1 MVFHCLGIL
10 FLRIHHDR
18 NVYYCACSPRRQR
31 SPCCKPCRILPTD
44 NRILATNP
52 HQEKRA
58 VAAPNGDDVQVA
70 IQATGLCG
78 SDLHYYSHGRNGDFV
93 VREPMC
99 LGHESAGTVT
109 AVGPDV
115 KTLQVG
121 DRVALEVGL
130 PCRKCALCQ
139 QGRYNI
145 CTSMQFRS
153 SAKVFPHL
161 DGTLMERTNHPASMC
176 HLLPD
181 NVSLAGG
188 ALVEPLAVCLHAIR
202 RSHPPTK
209 EEVEQARAAGEGTAA
224 LVFGAGAIGLLLAS
238 ALAASEKFSSILV
251 ADIDASR
258 LEIAASLG
266 LGLKTALIPR
276 GDPANPPP
284 NKDAPHAEQ
293 TAYALQN
300 AQRVAAILT
309 QAAAVEGGPAVPGFS
324 RVYDCTGVPACV
336 QAGIYASSPGGVLVQ
351 IGMGNP
357 IQTLPV
363 GAAAL
368 REVDIIGVFR
378 YDGYAYPAAIA
389 LLAGGRMKTTEEKV
403 VTHRIKLEDGERAFT
418 LAGKGVDEG
427 GRPVVK
433 VIIEG
438 PRGGVSA
445 SL

>member
-1 MVFHCLGIL
+1 MSTETTANALVLHGAKD
-10 FLRIHHDR
+10 LR
-18 NVYYCACSPRRQR
+18 
-31 SPCCKPCRILPTD
+31 L
-44 NRILATNP
+44 
-52 HQEKRA
+52 EKRT
-58 VAAPNGDDVQVA
+58 VSAPTGADVQVA
-70 IQATGLCG
+70 VQATGICG

-115 KTLQVG
+115 TTLKVG
-121 DRVALEVGL
+121 DRVAMEVGL

-145 CTSMQFRS
+145 CPQMQFRS

-161 DGTLMERTNHPASMC
+161 DGTLMERTNHPAAMC
-176 HLLPD
+176 HALPA
-181 NVSLAGG
+181 NVSDAGG

-202 RSHPPTK
+202 RSRPPTK
-209 EEVEQARAAGEGTAA
+209 DDVARAAAAGEATAA

-238 ALAASEKFSSILV
+238 ALAASESFSTIVV
-251 ADIDASR
+251 ADIDAAR

-276 GDPANPPP
+276 GDLANPPP
-284 NKDAPHAEQ
+284 PKDAPHAEQ
-293 TAYALQN
+293 TAFALKN
-300 AQRVAAILT
+300 AQSVAASLT
-309 QAAAVEGGPAVPGFS
+309 SAAQVNGGLAISGFS

-336 QAGIYASSPGGVLVQ
+336 QAGIYASAPGGVLVQ

-357 IQTLPV
+357 VQTLPV

-378 YDGYAYPAAIA
+378 YDGHAYPAAIT
-389 LLAGGRMKTTEEKV
+389 LLASGKMQTTEEKV
-403 VTHRIKLEDGERAFT
+403 VTHRLSLEEGERAFT
-418 LAGKGVDEG
+418 LAGKGVDESG
-427 GRPVVK
+427 NPVVK
-433 VIIEG
+433 VIIESRTPVLG
-438 PRGGVSA
+438 R
-445 SL
+445 L

>member
-1 MVFHCLGIL
+1 MAETSTTALVLHAAKD
-10 FLRIHHDR
+10 LRVETRTI
-18 NVYYCACSPRRQR
+18 
-31 SPCCKPCRILPTD
+31 T
-44 NRILATNP
+44 
-52 HQEKRA
+52 
-58 VAAPNGDDVQVA
+58 APSGGDVQVA
-70 IQATGLCG
+70 IQATGICG
-78 SDLHYYSHGRNGDFV
+78 SDLHYYGHGRNGDFV

-99 LGHESAGTVT
+99 LGHESAGTIT

-115 KTLQVG
+115 KTLKVG

-153 SAKVFPHL
+153 SAKVFPHV

-176 HLLPD
+176 HALPD

-209 EEVEQARAAGEGTAA
+209 EEVAQARAAGEGTAA
-224 LVFGAGAIGLLLAS
+224 LSPTSTPRASKSPPPSAS
-238 ALAASEKFSSILV
+238 ASKPPSS
-251 ADIDASR
+251 
-258 LEIAASLG
+258 
-266 LGLKTALIPR
+266 
-276 GDPANPPP
+276 PAVTPPIPPP
-284 NKDAPHAEQ
+284 SKDAPHAEQ

-336 QAGIYASSPGGVLVQ
+336 QAGIYASAPGGVLVQ

-389 LLAGGRMKTTEEKV
+389 LLASGKMKSTEEKV
-403 VTHRIKLEDGERAFT
+403 VTHRIHLEDGERAFT
-418 LAGKGVDEG
+418 LAGKGVDESG
-427 GRPVVK
+427 QPVVK

-438 PRGGVSA
+438 PRGAVSA

>member
-1 MVFHCLGIL
+1 MTDTATALVLHGAKD
-10 FLRIHHDR
+10 LR
-18 NVYYCACSPRRQR
+18 V
-31 SPCCKPCRILPTD
+31 
-44 NRILATNP
+44 
-52 HQEKRA
+52 EKRA
-58 VAAPNGDDVQVA
+58 VPPPSGTEVQVA
-70 IQATGLCG
+70 VKATGLCG

-109 AVGPDV
+109 AVGPEV
-115 KTLQVG
+115 STLKVG

-161 DGTLMERTNHPASMC
+161 DGTLMERTNHPAAMC
-176 HLLPD
+176 HALPAS
-181 NVSLAGG
+181 VSDVGG
-188 ALVEPLAVCLHAIR
+188 ALVEPLAVCLHAVR
-202 RSHPPTK
+202 RSRPPNRDQ
-209 EEVEQARAAGEGTAA
+209 VALAHAAGEGTAA
-224 LVFGAGAIGLLLAS
+224 LVFGAGAVGLLLAA
-238 ALAASEKFSSILV
+238 ALATSENFSSIVV
-251 ADIDASR
+251 ADIDAAR

-266 LGLKTALIPR
+266 LNLKTALIPR
-276 GDPANPPP
+276 ADPAHPPP
-284 NKDAPHAEQ
+284 ARDAPHAEQ
-293 TAYALQN
+293 TAFALQN
-300 AQRVAAILT
+300 AQRVAATLT
-309 QAAAVEGGPAVPGFS
+309 QAAGSPEAGESIPGFS

-336 QAGIYASSPGGVLVQ
+336 QAGIYASAPGGVLVQ

-357 IQTLPV
+357 IQTLPI

-389 LLAGGRMKTTEEKV
+389 LMASGKMDTVEQKV
-403 VTHRIKLEDGERAFT
+403 VTHLLKLEEGERAFT
-418 LAGKGVDEG
+418 LAGKGVDET

-433 VIIEG
+433 VIIENE
-438 PRGGVSA
+438 PVSIRGN
-445 SL
+445 L

>member
-1 MVFHCLGIL
+1 
-10 FLRIHHDR
+10 
-18 NVYYCACSPRRQR
+18 
-31 SPCCKPCRILPTD
+31 
-44 NRILATNP
+44 
-52 HQEKRA
+52 
-58 VAAPNGDDVQVA
+58 
-70 IQATGLCG
+70 
-78 SDLHYYSHGRNGDFV
+78 
-93 VREPMC
+93 MC

-115 KTLQVG
+115 TTLKVG

-153 SAKVFPHL
+153 SAKIFPHL

-176 HLLPD
+176 HALPD

-209 EEVEQARAAGEGTAA
+209 EQVELARAAGEGTAA

-238 ALAASEKFSSILV
+238 ALAASENFLSIVV

-266 LGLKTALIPR
+266 LGFKTALIPR
-276 GDPANPPP
+276 GDPAHLPPS
-284 NKDAPHAEQ
+284 KDAPHAEQ

-300 AQRVAAILT
+300 AQRVAATLT
-309 QAAAVEGGPAVPGFS
+309 EAAGPSVPGFS

-336 QAGIYASSPGGVLVQ
+336 QAGIYASAPGGVLVQ

-389 LLAGGRMKTTEEKV
+389 LLASGKMKTTEEKV
-403 VTHRIKLEDGERAFT
+403 VTHKLPLEDGERAFT
-418 LAGKGVDEG
+418 LAGKGVDESG
-427 GRPVVK
+427 SPVVK

>member
-1 MVFHCLGIL
+1 M
-10 FLRIHHDR
+10 
-18 NVYYCACSPRRQR
+18 
-31 SPCCKPCRILPTD
+31 
-44 NRILATNP
+44 
-52 HQEKRA
+52 A
-58 VAAPNGDDVQVA
+58 V
-70 IQATGLCG
+70 QATGLCG

-109 AVGPDV
+109 AIGPNV
-115 KTLQVG
+115 TSHKVG

-130 PCRKCALCQ
+130 PCRKCSLCQ

-145 CTSMQFRS
+145 CPSMQFRS

-161 DGTLMERTNHPASMC
+161 DGTLMERTNHPADMC
-176 HLLPD
+176 HTLPA
-181 NVSLAGG
+181 NVTDAGG

-202 RSHPPTK
+202 RSRPPTK
-209 EEVEQARAAGEGTAA
+209 EQVQIARSTGEGTAA

-238 ALAASEKFSSILV
+238 ALAANENFTSIVV

-276 GDPANPPP
+276 GNPSNPPP
-284 NKDAPHAEQ
+284 PKDAPHAEQ
-293 TAYALQN
+293 TAWALAN
-300 AQRVAAILT
+300 AQSVAANLV
-309 QAAAVEGGPAVPGFS
+309 AAGGSDETLSVPGFT
-324 RVYDCTGVPACV
+324 RVYDCTGVPSCV
-336 QAGIYASSPGGVLVQ
+336 QAGIYASQPGGVLVQ
-351 IGMGNP
+351 VGMGNP

-368 REVDIIGVFR
+368 REVDVIGTFR
-378 YDGYAYPAAIA
+378 YDGHAYPAAIA
-389 LLAGGRMKTTEEKV
+389 LLASGKMRVTEEKV
-403 VTHRIKLEDGERAFT
+403 VTHRIKLEDGERAFA
-418 LAGKGVDEG
+418 LAGKGVDED

-438 PRGGVSA
+438 PSESARA

>member
-1 MVFHCLGIL
+1 MSESSATVLVLHGAKD
-10 FLRIHHDR
+10 LR
-18 NVYYCACSPRRQR
+18 V
-31 SPCCKPCRILPTD
+31 
-44 NRILATNP
+44 
-52 HQEKRA
+52 EKRTVPA
-58 VAAPNGDDVQVA
+58 PAAGEVQVA
-70 IQATGLCG
+70 VQATGLCG

-109 AVGPDV
+109 AIGPNV
-115 KTLQVG
+115 TSHKVG

-130 PCRKCALCQ
+130 PCRKCSLCQ

-145 CTSMQFRS
+145 CPSMQFRS

-161 DGTLMERTNHPASMC
+161 DGTLMERTNHPADMC
-176 HLLPD
+176 HALPS
-181 NVSLAGG
+181 NVTDAGG

-202 RSHPPTK
+202 RSRPPTP
-209 EEVEQARAAGEGTAA
+209 EQVAIARSTSEATTA

-238 ALAASEKFSSILV
+238 ALATNENFTSIVV

-266 LGLKTALIPR
+266 LGLKTALIPLR
-276 GDPANPPP
+276 DPANPAPP
-284 NKDAPHAEQ
+284 KDAPHAEQ
-293 TAYALQN
+293 TAWALAN
-300 AQRVAAILT
+300 AQSLAAKLT
-309 QAAAVEGGPAVPGFS
+309 EAARLDDGLTVPGFA
-324 RVYDCTGVPACV
+324 RVYDCTGVPSCV
-336 QAGIYASSPGGVLVQ
+336 QAGIYASQAGGVLVQ
-351 IGMGNP
+351 VGMGNP

-368 REVDIIGVFR
+368 REVDVIGTFR
-378 YDGYAYPAAIA
+378 YDGHAYPAAIA
-389 LLAGGRMKTTEEKV
+389 LLQSGKMQTTEDKV
-403 VTHRIKLEDGERAFT
+403 VTHRIKLEDGERAFA
-418 LAGKGVDEG
+418 LAGKGVDEA

-438 PRGGVSA
+438 PSESARA